1 MHGHRFDAHQSAK
14 DIVLWIWPRMV
25 SGGIIVYDDYGFL
38 GCEGIARFVNEQ
50 IPESDRLVFRNLNG
64 HAIVVKGPHGPVA

>member
-1 MHGHRFDAHQSAK
+1 M
-14 DIVLWIWPRMV
+14 

-50 IPESDRLVFRNLNG
+50 ITDSDRLIFRNLNG
-64 HAIVVKGPHGPVA
+64 HAIVVKAPSNTVT